1 MKRLYLA
8 ICKRWGPS
16 GLTLSAY
23 AWKVFLLTGSTF
35 WRDRIDG
42 LFLLLFSQRNHCQ
55 AEWQKASRRIE
66 L

>member
-1 MKRLYLA
+1 MKALYLR
-8 ICKRWGPS
+8 ICRRWGPD

-23 AWKVFLLTGSTF
+23 AWKVFLLTGNAF

-42 LFLLLFSQRNHCQ
+42 VFLLVFSQRNHCQ
-55 AEWQKASRRIE
+55 AQWQRESRGIA